1 MQKVDWSIPQRQP
14 VEGLVIVVLKTVWE
28 VVKRVWPLLLLMLFR
43 SAPEE
48 EGQNKGEFYE
58 WLVTGISVLALL
70 AGVFRF
76 FYFRFY
82 ILNNELIVNKGWIK
96 KETLTI
102 PLQKIQ
108 AVHIEQSIVHEVL
121 QIVKLSIDTAGSTK
135 TEVTIDALRRPMAEA
150 LRYQLLEGAPEG
162 QEEQHVEAPGDAL
175 FRLTGKDL
183 FRLSVSA
190 NHLEAFVLLLSF
202 GLGIFENLRTIS
214 DSAFQDA
221 EGLVR
226 AGNTL
231 LYLYFIPVLLITIF
245 LISTARILFKYYN
258 FTVFGSTAGYRIR
271 SGLTNVKERTV
282 AFSKIQYVSWKAS
295 WIRRLMKLWV
305 LEYHISGSDEQKR
318 AQKVHVPVTAEA
330 DVPVLVRN
338 YYPLPDGAGREAV
351 RVHPSYIYRRL
362 LVGGLFPTAALM
374 GIFWPQ
380 WGAGA
385 LVFLAYAALIG
396 LYAVLFQRK
405 FRLLA
410 FDEEVLL
417 RKGFLG
423 EEYVLLQWYKVQ
435 HVALRQT
442 MYERRHGLATLVF
455 HSASGS
461 IRVPFIPLDTARA
474 LLNYALYQVE
484 RSQRAWM

>member
-28 VVKRVWPLLLLMLFR
+28 VVKRVWPLLLLMVFR
-43 SAPEE
+43 QQPE
-48 EGQNKGEFYE
+48 EGQDRSDFYE
-58 WLVTGISVLALL
+58 WLVTGVSVLALL

-82 ILNNELIVNKGWIK
+82 ILNNELVVKKGWIK

-108 AVHIEQSIVHEVL
+108 TVHIEQSLLHEVL

-162 QEEQHVEAPGDAL
+162 TEEHAVEAPGAPL

-190 NHLEAFVLLLSF
+190 NHLEAFFLLLSF
-202 GLGIFENLRTIS
+202 GLGILENLRTIN
-214 DSAFQDA
+214 DNAFSDA
-221 EGLVR
+221 EGIVR
-226 AGNTL
+226 AGNAL

-258 FTVFGSTAGYRIR
+258 FTVFGSTAGYRIK

-295 WIRRLMKLWV
+295 WIRKLMKLWI

-318 AQKVHVPVTAEA
+318 AQKVHVPVTSEEN
-330 DVPVLVRN
+330 VPVLVHN
-338 YYPLPDGAGREAV
+338 YYPLPDPAGREAV
-351 RVHPSYIYRRL
+351 RIHPAFIYRRL
-362 LVGGLFPTAALM
+362 LFRGLFPTAVLM

-380 WGAGA
+380 WGTGA
-385 LVFLAYAALIG
+385 LVFLGYAALVALHTL
-396 LYAVLFQRK
+396 LYQRK
-405 FRLLA
+405 FRLWS

-423 EEYVLLQWYKVQ
+423 EGFVLLQWYKVQ
-435 HVALRQT
+435 SVVLRQSL
-442 MYERRHGLATLVF
+442 YERRRGLASLVL
-455 HSASGS
+455 HTASGR
-461 IRVPFIPLDTARA
+461 IRVPFIPLDTAQA
-474 LLNYALYQVE
+474 LMNYALYQVE
-484 RSQRAWM
+484 RAKRAWM